1 MPPVNPAAAAVASA
15 SVLGRFQG
23 LEQFD
28 KRTITFGTPFQTQYQ
43 PFNLT
48 RPLESISIVWKGRVA
63 VSVGAYAD
71 LGAEAPQNLL
81 QNIRLEGQHG
91 TMGNLV
97 PISISGATCF
107 AAAFLTQ
114 NISGNQVYI
123 SKAGGAFTLQARP
136 TVPAVGTFDHG
147 GESRHDHHLERA
159 AYPAIRDRRGSQA
172 MVQFVSLHARRL
184 GRPAPVV
191 ADVGRQVGAR

>member
-107 AAAFLTQ
+107 AAGFLTQ

-136 TVPAVGTFDHG
+136 TVPAVGTFDG
-147 GESRHDHHLERA
+147 TVANHDM
-159 AYPAIRDRRGSQA
+159 IIIW
-172 MVQFVSLHARRL
+172 
-184 GRPAPVV
+184 
-191 ADVGRQVGAR
+191 